1 MFDLWKYLLGLTGSE
16 LFSAIMLPL
25 GFLTINIMG
34 RAISNLGDIKS
45 PETRSKGMLNTLS
58 FYTDISLVSI
68 ASVFYAHQVLPEEK
82 EITTSVVGA
91 FIIWLLIT
99 IFLFIFACLL
109 AGFSGE
115 KSSLLDKN
123 SIIGIHIPNALGL
136 ASIWISFIIYRN
148 IGVN

>member
-16 LFSAIMLPL
+16 LFSTIMLPL
-25 GFLTINIMG
+25 GFLIVNLMG

-45 PETRSKGMLNTLS
+45 PETRIKGMLNTLS

-68 ASVFYAHQVLPEEK
+68 ASVFYAHQVLPEGR

-99 IFLFIFACLL
+99 LFLFVLACLL
-109 AGFSGE
+109 AGFSGK

-136 ASIWISFIIYRN
+136 ASTWMSFIIYRN